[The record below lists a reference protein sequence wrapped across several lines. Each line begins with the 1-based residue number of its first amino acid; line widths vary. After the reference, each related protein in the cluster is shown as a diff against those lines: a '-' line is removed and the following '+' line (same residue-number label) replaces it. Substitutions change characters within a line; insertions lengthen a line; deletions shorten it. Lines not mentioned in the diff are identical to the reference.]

1 MLRAIDNAL
10 NRITMYRLVLYYLIF
25 LLGAAVVLSFKGI
38 LGYDPYALLFTIG
51 FFIAACWITNT
62 VFSKIWGVPANVESV
77 YISALI
83 LALIITPYQGSQDLW
98 FFAWAAVWAMAS
110 KYIVA
115 VHRRHI
121 FNPVAFAVAL
131 TYFTINGSA
140 SWWVGSAP
148 LLPFVLVGGVLVVR
162 KIGRFDLVGSFLLG
176 ALATTL
182 VFSLLGGQSLTTT
195 TQRLVLLSPLVFFA
209 CVFVTE
215 PLTAPPTRK
224 LRLIYG
230 ALVGVLFTPDV
241 HIGGLY
247 TTPELAILV
256 GNLFS
261 FLSSPRSTLVLSL
274 KQKVRLAPDIYEF
287 VFARPPKFSFA
298 PGQYMEW
305 TMGLSDPD
313 SRGNRRYFTLA
324 SSPTEDTIRVG
335 VKFYEKSSAFKQSM
349 LAMETGDEVIA
360 GHLAGDFVLPDD
372 PAQQCVFI
380 AGGIG
385 ITPFRSM
392 IQYLLDKRERRPI
405 TLIYVVRRA
414 EEIVYDDVLQR
425 AQRQGI
431 RVIYTLTDADNVPP
445 GWRGQVGRI
454 TPKLIK
460 SVVPNYARATY
471 YISGPRRMVEAV
483 NDALGDLEI
492 QPRHI
497 KTDYFAGLA

>member
-1 MLRAIDNAL
+1 MIRAIDNAL
-10 NRITMYRLVLYYLIF
+10 NRITMYRLALYYLIF
-25 LLGAAVVLSFKGI
+25 LLGAAVLLSFRGI
-38 LGYDPYALLFTIG
+38 LGYDPYALLFTVG
-51 FFIAACWITNT
+51 FFIAACWATNK
-62 VFSKIWGVPANVESV
+62 VFSRVWAIPANVESV

-83 LALIITPYQGSQDLW
+83 LALIITPYQGTQDLW
-98 FFAWAAVWAMAS
+98 FFVWAAVWAMAS

-115 VHRRHI
+115 VNRRHI

-148 LLPFVLVGGVLVVR
+148 MLPFVLVGGLLVVR
-162 KIGRFDLVGSFLLG
+162 KISRFDLFGSFLVG

-182 VFSLLGGQSLTTT
+182 VFSRLGGDSFAATLQH
-195 TQRLVLLSPLVFFA
+195 LVLLSPLVFFA

-224 LRLIYG
+224 LRLFYG
-230 ALVGVLFTPDV
+230 VLVGVLFTPDI
-241 HIGGLY
+241 HIGSLY

-261 FLSSPRSTLVLSL
+261 FLTSPRSTFVLEL
-274 KQKVRLAPDIYEF
+274 RKKIQLAPDIYEF

-305 TMGLSDPD
+305 TMGLKDAD

-324 SSPTEDTIRVG
+324 SSPTENTIRLG
-335 VKFYEKSSAFKQSM
+335 VKFYERSSAYKQEM
-349 LAMETGDEVIA
+349 LAMNTGAEVIA
-360 GHLAGDFVLPDD
+360 GHLAGDFVLPAD
-372 PAQQCVFI
+372 PTQPCVFI

-392 IQYLLDKRERRPI
+392 LQYLLDKREKRPI
-405 TLIYVVRRA
+405 TVIYVVRRA
-414 EEIVYDDVLQR
+414 DEIVYDDVLQR
-425 AQRQGI
+425 AQRQGVG
-431 RVIYTLTDADNVPP
+431 VIYTLTDTENVPP
-445 GWRGQVGRI
+445 GWRGRVGYI
-454 TPKLIK
+454 TPEVIT
-460 SVVPNYARATY
+460 SVVPDYPRALY
-471 YISGPRRMVEAV
+471 YISGPRRMVESLH
-483 NDALGDLEI
+483 DALDELGV
-492 QPRHI
+492 QPRRI